1 MCPAII
7 QLIPKPWLCT
17 LQHMEYV
24 DHNKS
29 QSHMD
34 KRLLY
39 RISSSHSLFVVTSGK
54 GLMVCSDREVHLEK
68 GMIMFVP
75 AGTSIKIEGSP
86 WTESDLQYYKLDLMV
101 AELQEE
107 TSNALYRRNTEEQQE
122 LAESTDS
129 RTLIT
134 IMQLN
139 YSPWSSC
146 LESLEQILRQQIT
159 GDWLEQWEVQ
169 LRFQEWFHALLRQS
183 NPETEAP
190 DERARLQTSIRYI
203 GDHYDQTITVDELAA
218 EIGLTRASYTRQFK
232 KITGKL
238 PLDYV
243 NAVRLER
250 SKQLLQLTD
259 DRIHEI
265 AQNVGFSSEYY
276 FGRRFKQYAGISP
289 GLYRRHHRQEVRV
302 FAPYLE
308 DFVLALGVK
317 PVLQCSHHS
326 WGTQQY
332 LGLDDVPEFDVSQ
345 QDAQFHLGNVPDFIM
360 LDKGYDRWNLDRF
373 EQVAPTFYVDHL
385 GEDWRSILKSTADVL
400 GKVNRVQDVIGAYED
415 KALEAKGRLARYMR
429 GQTVAFLRISSS
441 DITLYGD
448 QQGYVGPVIYQDLG
462 LTPHS
467 RVQQWTRHERR
478 IFIGLEQLSQLNADH
493 LLITFDTGNSAKPGE
508 ERELLERDEW
518 KRLPAVK
525 SGNVY
530 EVDFMSWMNY
540 GVISHGKKI
549 EDILRFMA

>member
-1 MCPAII
+1 M
-7 QLIPKPWLCT
+7 
-17 LQHMEYV
+17 
-24 DHNKS
+24 
-29 QSHMD
+29 
-34 KRLLY
+34 LY
-39 RISSSHSLFVVTSGK
+39 
-54 GLMVCSDREVHLEK
+54 SDRESHHLEK

-75 AGTSIKIEGSP
+75 AGTPTKIDCSP
-86 WTESDLQYYKLDLMV
+86 WAESDLQYYKLDLGV
-101 AELQEE
+101 AEVKEDISDHSFTIIKAEQHEFLKEIKAQE
-107 TSNALYRRNTEEQQE
+107 AFP
-122 LAESTDS
+122 
-129 RTLIT
+129 LI
-134 IMQLN
+134 QLN

-146 LESLEQILRQQIT
+146 LEALEQILRQQVT

-169 LRFQEWFHALLRQS
+169 LRFQEWFRALLRQS
-183 NPETEAP
+183 DPETDAP
-190 DERARLQTSIRYI
+190 DDRARVQSSIRYI

-218 EIGLTRASYTRQFK
+218 DIGLTRASYTRQFK
-232 KITGKL
+232 RITGKL

-243 NAVRLER
+243 NTVRLER

-308 DFVLALGVK
+308 DFLLAVGIK

-326 WGTQQY
+326 WGRQHY

-345 QDAQFHLGNVPDFIM
+345 MDAEFNLGNEPDFIM
-360 LDKGYDRWNLDRF
+360 LDKGYHRWNLDRF
-373 EQVAPTFYVDHL
+373 EQVAPTFYVEQL
-385 GEDWRSILKSTADVL
+385 GEDWRSILRSTADVL
-400 GKVNRVQDVIGAYED
+400 GKVDRVQDVIGAYED
-415 KALEAKGRLARYMR
+415 KALEAKGRLTRYMR
-429 GQTVAFLRISSS
+429 GQTVAFLRISAS

-478 IFIGLEQLSQLNADH
+478 ISIGLEQLSQLDADH
-493 LLITFDTGNSAKPGE
+493 LLITFDTGDSSEPGD
-508 ERELLERDEW
+508 ERELLDRDEW

-525 SGNVY
+525 NGNVY

>member
-1 MCPAII
+1 MCHTII
-7 QLIPKPWLCT
+7 QLIPKPWLCS

-24 DHNKS
+24 DHH
-29 QSHMD
+29 QSHID

-39 RISSSHSLFVVTSGK
+39 RMSTSHSIFVVTSGK
-54 GLMVCSDREVHLEK
+54 GSIVCSDRESHLEK

-75 AGTSIKIEGSP
+75 AGTSVKIVGSP
-86 WTESDLQYYKLDLMV
+86 WTESELQYYKLDLMV
-101 AELQEE
+101 AELSEE

-122 LAESTDS
+122 ISQSPDS
-129 RTLIT
+129 PTLLPL
-134 IMQLN
+134 MQLS

-146 LESLEQILRQQIT
+146 LEALEQILRQQVT
-159 GDWLEQWEVQ
+159 DDWLEQWEVE
-169 LRFQEWFHALLRQS
+169 LRFQEWFRALLRQS
-183 NPETEAP
+183 VPETEVP
-190 DERARLQTSIRYI
+190 DDRARLQSSIRYI

-218 EIGLTRASYTRQFK
+218 DIGLTRASYTRQFK
-232 KITGKL
+232 KMTGKL
-238 PLDYV
+238 PLEYV

-326 WGTQQY
+326 WGRQHY

-345 QDAQFHLGNVPDFIM
+345 QDAQFNVGNIPDFIM
-360 LDKGYDRWNLDRF
+360 LNKGHDRWNLDRF
-373 EQVAPTFYVDHL
+373 EQVAPTFYVEHL
-385 GEDWRSILKSTADVL
+385 GEDWRSILRSTADVL

-415 KALEAKGRLARYMR
+415 KASEAKSRLSRYMR
-429 GQTVAFLRISSS
+429 GKTVAFLRISAS

-448 QQGYVGPVIYQDLG
+448 QLGYVGPVIYQDLG

-493 LLITFDTGNSAKPGE
+493 LLITFDTGNSAKPGD
-508 ERELLERDEW
+508 ERELLDRDEW

-549 EDILRFMA
+549 EDVLRFMA

>member
-1 MCPAII
+1 MYPTII
-7 QLIPKPWLCT
+7 QWIPKPWLCT
-17 LQHMEYV
+17 IQQMEYIN
-24 DHNKS
+24 HGKS
-29 QSHMD
+29 EID
-34 KRLLY
+34 KRLLHKK
-39 RISSSHSLFVVTSGK
+39 SSSHSIFVVTSGK
-54 GLMVCSDREVHLEK
+54 GLMVYTDRESHLEK

-75 AGTSIKIEGSP
+75 AGTPIKIEGSP
-86 WTESDLQYYKLDLMV
+86 WTESNLQYYKLDLVV
-101 AELQEE
+101 AEVKEDISDHSP
-107 TSNALYRRNTEEQQE
+107 TIITTEQQE
-122 LAESTDS
+122 FLKGIEAQEALP
-129 RTLIT
+129 LI
-134 IMQLN
+134 QLS

-146 LESLEQILRQQIT
+146 LEALEQMLRQQVT

-169 LRFQEWFHALLRQS
+169 LHFQEWFRALLQQS
-183 NPETEAP
+183 APETELP
-190 DERARLQTSIRYI
+190 DDRARLQSSIRYI

-218 EIGLTRASYTRQFK
+218 DIGLTRASYTRQFK

-238 PLDYV
+238 PLEYV

-326 WGTQQY
+326 WGRQHY

-345 QDAQFHLGNVPDFIM
+345 MDAQFNLSNVPDFIM
-360 LDKGYDRWNLDRF
+360 LNKGYDRWNLDRF

-385 GEDWRSILKSTADVL
+385 GEDWRSILRSTADVL

-415 KALEAKGRLARYMR
+415 KAMEAKSRLARYMR
-429 GQTVAFLRISSS
+429 GQTVAFLRISAS

-478 IFIGLEQLSQLNADH
+478 IPIGLDQLSQLNADH
-493 LLITFDTGNSAKPGE
+493 LLITFDTGNSAKPGD
-508 ERELLERDEW
+508 ERELLDRDEW
-518 KRLPAVK
+518 KRLSAVK

-549 EDILRFMA
+549 EDVLRFMA

>member
-1 MCPAII
+1 M
-7 QLIPKPWLCT
+7 
-17 LQHMEYV
+17 
-24 DHNKS
+24 
-29 QSHMD
+29 
-34 KRLLY
+34 
-39 RISSSHSLFVVTSGK
+39 SSSHSIFVVTSGK
-54 GLMVCSDREVHLEK
+54 GSMVCSDRESHLEK

-75 AGTSIKIEGSP
+75 SGTSVKIESSPGTGS
-86 WTESDLQYYKLDLMV
+86 ELQYYKLDLMV
-101 AELQEE
+101 AELKEDISIHSPTIITTEQHEFLKGIGTQE
-107 TSNALYRRNTEEQQE
+107 ALP
-122 LAESTDS
+122 
-129 RTLIT
+129 LI
-134 IMQLN
+134 QLS

-146 LESLEQILRQQIT
+146 LEALEQMLRQQVT
-159 GDWLEQWEVQ
+159 GDWLEQWEIQ
-169 LRFQEWFHALLRQS
+169 LRFQEWFRALLRQS
-183 NPETEAP
+183 DPKTEAP
-190 DERARLQTSIRYI
+190 DERTRLQSSIRYI

-218 EIGLTRASYTRQFK
+218 DIGLTRASYTRQFK

-243 NAVRLER
+243 NTVRLER

-317 PVLQCSHHS
+317 PVLQCSHHY
-326 WGTQQY
+326 WGRQQY

-345 QDAQFHLGNVPDFIM
+345 KDAQFNLSNVPDFIM

-373 EQVAPTFYVDHL
+373 EQVAPTFYVEHL
-385 GEDWRSILKSTADVL
+385 GEDWRSILRSTADVL

-415 KALEAKGRLARYMR
+415 KALEAKSRLSRYMR
-429 GQTVAFLRISSS
+429 GQTVAFLRISAS

-478 IFIGLEQLSQLNADH
+478 IFIGLEQLSQLHADH
-493 LLITFDTGNSAKPGE
+493 LLITFDTGNSAKPGD